1 MLSSGTAFAQVPAP
15 AAGLSAAQLDQA
27 AADALKEVHNRG
39 ADLYN
44 RGDPAAA
51 YRMYEGALSAV
62 RPFVAHRPAILKA
75 IEDGLNETAK
85 TDGAKIQAFRLHE
98 VIEQVRADLKAEA
111 AKVAAEMKPAA
122 LPAKTPEPVKPVE
135 KKPEVPAAAAKLPGS
150 LAGTLTLAGKPLA
163 GVDVTVVSLD
173 QAVPR
178 VVTATTKEDGTFEF
192 AEKLPAGQYAVMIT
206 GKGPA
211 AKYTTVGT
219 SPLRFDVVAGPN
231 TMALDLE

>member
-1 MLSSGTAFAQVPAP
+1 MLSSGPVLAQVPAP
-15 AAGLSAAQLDQA
+15 AVGLSAAQLDQA

-62 RPFVAHRPAILKA
+62 RPFVAHHPAILKA

-111 AKVAAEMKPAA
+111 AKVIAEMKPSA
-122 LPAKTPEPVKPVE
+122 LPAKTPEPVKPVV
-135 KKPEVPAAAAKLPGS
+135 KKPVIPAVVATLPGS
-150 LAGTLTLAGKPLA
+150 VAGILTLNGKPLA
-163 GVDVTVVSLD
+163 AVDVTVVSLD

-178 VVTATTKEDGTFEF
+178 VVTATTKDDGQFQF
-192 AEKLPAGQYAVMIT
+192 AEKMPVGQYAVMIT
-206 GKGPA
+206 GKGAPA
-211 AKYTTVGT
+211 KFTTVTT
-219 SPLRFDVVAGPN
+219 SPLRFNVVAGPN
-231 TMALDLE
+231 TMTLSLE

>member
-15 AAGLSAAQLDQA
+15 AVGLSAAQLDQA

-62 RPFVAHRPAILKA
+62 RPFVAHHPAILKA

-98 VIEQVRADLKAEA
+98 VIEQVRADLKA
-111 AKVAAEMKPAA
+111 KVVAEMKPTAV
-122 LPAKTPEPVKPVE
+122 PAKTPEPVKPVE
-135 KKPEVPAAAAKLPGS
+135 KKPEVPAVAAKLPGS
-150 LAGTLTLAGKPLA
+150 LAGTLTLTGKPLA
-163 GVDVTVVSLD
+163 AVDVTVVSLD

-178 VVTATTKEDGTFEF
+178 VVTATTKDDGQFEF

-206 GKGPA
+206 GKGAPV
-211 AKYTTVGT
+211 KFTTVTT
-219 SPLRFDVVAGPN
+219 SPLRFNVVAGPN
-231 TMALDLE
+231 AMALNLE